1 MKNKYYLTTPIYY
14 VNDKPHLGHAYTS
27 LVADTIA
34 RYKKLMSYE
43 VFFATGTD
51 EHGQKVEEAAR
62 IKNKSPKDFVDEVS
76 NQFINLTRVLKISN
90 QDFIRTSEKRHIS
103 YVQKIWNILKENGD
117 IYLDTYKGWYSVRDE
132 SFIAENEITTDKN
145 NEKLGPSGDKLK
157 WLEEPSYFFKLSK
170 WQDKLLNFYK
180 KNPDFIKPKSRY
192 NEVLKFVENGLA
204 DLSISRTS
212 FTWGIK
218 VPDSSEHIVY
228 VWLDAL
234 FNYISVLDTE
244 EKFNNF
250 WPASVHIVG
259 KDILR
264 FHGIFWPAF
273 LMSANL
279 SIPQKI
285 FAHGWWTIEGEK
297 MSKSLGNVIDP
308 LHLIEKYGND
318 QIRYFLLREISFGED
333 GNFSEVNLINRLNS
347 DLTNDLGNLV
357 QRVLSMIIKYTDGNV
372 FKREKIDE
380 DDKDLL
386 NSPEDIFEKY
396 TYLMDN
402 FKFNQAIII
411 IWDIIRKA
419 NAYVD
424 LKAPWS
430 LYKKNDKK
438 TLYTVLNVLI
448 NTIFKVNILL
458 QPILPFASKKIFRQ
472 LNVEEVQ
479 NFGLIN
485 SEVEVGS
492 KINKPEG
499 VFPRIAED
507 KG

>member
-250 WPASVHIVG
+250 WPASAHIVG

-333 GNFSEVNLINRLNS
+333 GNFSEVNLIKRLNS

>member
-145 NEKLGPSGDKLK
+145 NQKLGPSGDKLK

-250 WPASVHIVG
+250 WPASAHIVG

-333 GNFSEVNLINRLNS
+333 GNFSEVNLIKRLNS

>member
-51 EHGQKVEEAAR
+51 EHGQKVEEAAK

-250 WPASVHIVG
+250 WPASAHIVG

-333 GNFSEVNLINRLNS
+333 GNFSEVNLINRLNN

>member
-250 WPASVHIVG
+250 WPASAHIVG

-279 SIPQKI
+279 SIPLKI
-285 FAHGWWTIEGEK
+285 FAHGWWTIEGQK

-333 GNFSEVNLINRLNS
+333 GNFSEVNLINRLNN

>member
-250 WPASVHIVG
+250 WPASAHIVG

-402 FKFNQAIII
+402 FQFNQAIII

>member
-76 NQFINLTRVLKISN
+76 NQFINLTKVLKISN

-117 IYLDTYKGWYSVRDE
+117 IYLDTYKGWYSIRDE

-170 WQDKLLNFYK
+170 WQNKLLNFYK

-250 WPASVHIVG
+250 WPASAHIVG

-285 FAHGWWTIEGEK
+285 FAHGWWTIEGQK

>member
-145 NEKLGPSGDKLK
+145 NQKLGPSGDKLK

-250 WPASVHIVG
+250 WPASAHIVG

>member
-1 MKNKYYLTTPIYY
+1 MENKYYITTPIYY

-27 LVADTIA
+27 LAADTIA

-103 YVQKIWNILKENGD
+103 YVQKIWNTLKENGD

-132 SFIAENEITTDKN
+132 SFIADNEITTDEN
-145 NEKLGPSGDKLK
+145 NQKLGPSGDKLK

-250 WPASVHIVG
+250 WPASAHIVG

-308 LHLIEKYGND
+308 LHLIKKYGND

-357 QRVLSMIIKYTDGNV
+357 QRVLSMIIKYTDGNI
-372 FKREKIDE
+372 FQREKIDE
-380 DDKDLL
+380 DDNNLL
-386 NSPEDIFEKY
+386 NSPENIFEKY

-402 FKFNQAIII
+402 FQFNQAIII

-424 LKAPWS
+424 LKAPWG

-438 TLYTVLNVLI
+438 KLYTVLNVLI

>member
-1 MKNKYYLTTPIYY
+1 M
-14 VNDKPHLGHAYTS
+14 DKKS
-27 LVADTIA
+27 
-34 RYKKLMSYE
+34 KKL
-43 VFFATGTD
+43 
-51 EHGQKVEEAAR
+51 K

-250 WPASVHIVG
+250 WPASAHIVG

-308 LHLIEKYGND
+308 LHLIKKYGND

-333 GNFSEVNLINRLNS
+333 GNFSEVNLIKRLNS

-357 QRVLSMIIKYTDGNV
+357 QRVLSMIIKYTDGNI

-380 DDKDLL
+380 DDNNLL
-386 NSPEDIFEKY
+386 NSPENIFEKY

-402 FKFNQAIII
+402 FQFNQAIII

-438 TLYTVLNVLI
+438 KLYTVLNVLI

>member
-250 WPASVHIVG
+250 WPASAHIVG

-357 QRVLSMIIKYTDGNV
+357 QRVLSMIIKYTDGNI
-372 FKREKIDE
+372 FNREKIDE
-380 DDKDLL
+380 DDNNLL
-386 NSPEDIFEKY
+386 NSPISIFEKY

-402 FKFNQAIII
+402 FQFNQAIII

-424 LKAPWS
+424 LKAPWN

-438 TLYTVLNVLI
+438 KLYTVLNVLI

-458 QPILPFASKKIFRQ
+458 QPILPFATKKIFKQ
-472 LNVEEVQ
+472 LNVEEIQ

>member
-1 MKNKYYLTTPIYY
+1 MENKYYITTPIYY

-27 LVADTIA
+27 LAADTIA

-76 NQFINLTRVLKISN
+76 NQFVNLTRVLKISN

-192 NEVLKFVENGLA
+192 NEVLKFVKNGLA

-250 WPASVHIVG
+250 WPASAHIVG

-333 GNFSEVNLINRLNS
+333 GNFSEVNLIKRLNS

-357 QRVLSMIIKYTDGNV
+357 QRVLSMIIKYTNGNV

-396 TYLMDN
+396 TDLMDN

>member
-1 MKNKYYLTTPIYY
+1 MENKYYITTPIYY

-27 LVADTIA
+27 LAADTIA

-76 NQFINLTRVLKISN
+76 NQFVNLTRVLKISN

-192 NEVLKFVENGLA
+192 NEVLKFVKNGLA

-250 WPASVHIVG
+250 WPASAHIVG

-333 GNFSEVNLINRLNS
+333 GNFSEVNLIKRLNS

-357 QRVLSMIIKYTDGNV
+357 QRVLSMIIKYTNGNV

-380 DDKDLL
+380 DDNDLL
-386 NSPEDIFEKY
+386 NSPENIFEKY

-402 FKFNQAIII
+402 FQFNQAIII

>member
-1 MKNKYYLTTPIYY
+1 MENKYYITTPIYY

-27 LVADTIA
+27 LAADTIA

-117 IYLDTYKGWYSVRDE
+117 IYLDTYKGWYSIRDE

-192 NEVLKFVENGLA
+192 NEVLKFVENGLT

-250 WPASVHIVG
+250 WPASAHIVG

-285 FAHGWWTIEGEK
+285 FAHGWWTIEGQK

-308 LHLIEKYGND
+308 LHLIKKYGND

-333 GNFSEVNLINRLNS
+333 GNFSEENLIKRLNS

-357 QRVLSMIIKYTDGNV
+357 QRVLSMIIKYTDGNI
-372 FKREKIDE
+372 FQREKIDE
-380 DDKDLL
+380 DDNNLL
-386 NSPEDIFEKY
+386 NSPENIFEKY

-402 FKFNQAIII
+402 FQFNQAIII

>member
-204 DLSISRTS
+204 DLSI
-212 FTWGIK
+212 
-218 VPDSSEHIVY
+218 
-228 VWLDAL
+228 
-234 FNYISVLDTE
+234 
-244 EKFNNF
+244 
-250 WPASVHIVG
+250 
-259 KDILR
+259 
-264 FHGIFWPAF
+264 
-273 LMSANL
+273 
-279 SIPQKI
+279 
-285 FAHGWWTIEGEK
+285 
-297 MSKSLGNVIDP
+297 
-308 LHLIEKYGND
+308 
-318 QIRYFLLREISFGED
+318 
-333 GNFSEVNLINRLNS
+333 
-347 DLTNDLGNLV
+347 
-357 QRVLSMIIKYTDGNV
+357 
-372 FKREKIDE
+372 
-380 DDKDLL
+380 
-386 NSPEDIFEKY
+386 
-396 TYLMDN
+396 
-402 FKFNQAIII
+402 
-411 IWDIIRKA
+411 
-419 NAYVD
+419 
-424 LKAPWS
+424 
-430 LYKKNDKK
+430 
-438 TLYTVLNVLI
+438 
-448 NTIFKVNILL
+448 
-458 QPILPFASKKIFRQ
+458 
-472 LNVEEVQ
+472 
-479 NFGLIN
+479 
-485 SEVEVGS
+485 
-492 KINKPEG
+492 
-499 VFPRIAED
+499 
-507 KG
+507 

>member
-1 MKNKYYLTTPIYY
+1 MENKYYITTPIYY

-27 LVADTIA
+27 LAADTIA
-34 RYKKLMSYE
+34 RYKKLMNYE
-43 VFFATGTD
+43 VFFITGTD
-51 EHGQKVEEAAR
+51 EHGQKVEEAAQ

-90 QDFIRTSEKRHIS
+90 QDFIRTSENRHIS

-145 NEKLGPSGDKLK
+145 NQKLGPSGDKLK

-170 WQDKLLNFYK
+170 WQKKLLNFYK
-180 KNPDFIKPKSRY
+180 NNPDFIKPKSRY
-192 NEVLKFVENGLA
+192 NEVLKFVENGLT

-244 EKFNNF
+244 EKYNNF
-250 WPASVHIVG
+250 WPASAHIVG

-279 SIPQKI
+279 SIPKKI

-308 LHLIEKYGND
+308 LHLIKKYGND

-333 GNFSEVNLINRLNS
+333 GNFSEANLIKRLNS

-386 NSPEDIFEKY
+386 NSPENIFEKY

-402 FKFNQAIII
+402 FQFNQAIII

>member
-1 MKNKYYLTTPIYY
+1 MENKYYITTPIYY

-27 LVADTIA
+27 LAADTIA

-51 EHGQKVEEAAR
+51 EHGQKVEEAAK

-145 NEKLGPSGDKLK
+145 NQKLGPSGDKLK

-192 NEVLKFVENGLA
+192 NEVLKFVENGLS

-250 WPASVHIVG
+250 WPASAHIVG

-285 FAHGWWTIEGEK
+285 FAHGWWTIEGQK

-308 LHLIEKYGND
+308 LHLIKKYGND

-333 GNFSEVNLINRLNS
+333 GNFSEVNLIKRLNS

-357 QRVLSMIIKYTDGNV
+357 QRVLSMIIKYTDGNI
-372 FKREKIDE
+372 FQREKIDE
-380 DDKDLL
+380 DDNNLL
-386 NSPEDIFEKY
+386 NSPENIFEKY

-402 FKFNQAIII
+402 FQFNQAIII

-438 TLYTVLNVLI
+438 KLYTVLNVLI

>member
-250 WPASVHIVG
+250 WPASAHIVG

-279 SIPQKI
+279 SIPLKI

>member
-76 NQFINLTRVLKISN
+76 NQFVNLTRVLKISN

-117 IYLDTYKGWYSVRDE
+117 IYLDTYKGWYSIRDE

-250 WPASVHIVG
+250 WPASAHIVG

-308 LHLIEKYGND
+308 LVLIEKYGND

-333 GNFSEVNLINRLNS
+333 GNFSEVNLIKRLNS

-386 NSPEDIFEKY
+386 NSPENIFEKY

-402 FKFNQAIII
+402 FQFNQAIII

-448 NTIFKVNILL
+448 NTIFKLNILL

>member
-250 WPASVHIVG
+250 WPASAHIVG

>member
-132 SFIAENEITTDKN
+132 SFIAENEITNDKN

-170 WQDKLLNFYK
+170 WQNKLLNFYK

-250 WPASVHIVG
+250 WPASAHIVG

-438 TLYTVLNVLI
+438 KLYTVLNVLI

>member
-1 MKNKYYLTTPIYY
+1 MENKYYITTPIYY

-27 LVADTIA
+27 LAADTIA

-51 EHGQKVEEAAR
+51 EHGQKVEEAAK

-192 NEVLKFVENGLA
+192 NEVLKFVENGLS

-250 WPASVHIVG
+250 WPASAHIVG

-285 FAHGWWTIEGEK
+285 FAHGWWTIEGQK

-308 LHLIEKYGND
+308 LHLIKKYGND

-333 GNFSEVNLINRLNS
+333 GNFSEVNLIKRLNS

-357 QRVLSMIIKYTDGNV
+357 QRVLSMIIKYTDGNI

-380 DDKDLL
+380 DDNNLL
-386 NSPEDIFEKY
+386 NSPENIFEKY

-402 FKFNQAIII
+402 FQFNQAIII

-438 TLYTVLNVLI
+438 KLYTVLNVLI